1 MITEPVAQTPRTPV
15 CNIISPEFIYRRSC
29 GRRMGMAGYNFIRPN
44 RDQLFLLP
52 PAPQDW
58 LPPDDLAYFLLD
70 AVDRFDLTAFHAA
83 YRADGVG
90 QAAFQPHM
98 MIALPL
104 YAYCLGVRSSRQIER
119 LCQRDIAFRVVAG
132 NLSPDHAT
140 IARFRQRRGETL
152 KGLFTDILR
161 LCKEA
166 GLVKVGLVALDGT
179 KVAADAAWE
188 ADRTYESIRA
198 EVETMLEDAESKD
211 GEEDQLFGPEHRGDE
226 LPEAMRDRGGRI
238 ERLKRCRQRLEDES
252 AAAAADHARKL
263 AGRAAKEAEAGQK
276 LRGRKPKP
284 VSETPEAEARANV
297 TDPDSRIMKTRRGYV
312 QGYNAQAVATV
323 DQIIVAAD
331 VTAEENDVAQLHPML
346 AAAAVE
352 LKAAGVEEAV
362 RAALVDAGY
371 CSEANLEQADPDG
384 PELFVATRKDWKQ
397 REQMRQAPPPRGR
410 IPGHLSPR
418 ERMERK
424 LLTKRG
430 RRLYKQRSQIIEPVF
445 GQTKACRG
453 IGRFQRRGLANCQ
466 SEWKVICGT
475 HNLLTLWRSG
485 KARRN

>member
-1 MITEPVAQTPRTPV
+1 
-15 CNIISPEFIYRRSC
+15 
-29 GRRMGMAGYNFIRPN
+29 MGMAGYNFIRPN
-44 RDQLFLLP
+44 RDQLFLMP
-52 PAPQDW
+52 PALQDW
-58 LPPDDLAYFLLD
+58 LPADDLAYFLLD
-70 AVDRFDLTAFHAA
+70 AVDQFDLAPFYAA

-98 MIALPL
+98 MVALLL

-132 NLSPDHAT
+132 NLRPDHAT
-140 IARFRQRRGETL
+140 IARFRQRHTEAL

-166 GLVKVGLVALDGT
+166 GLVKVGVVALDGT
-179 KVAADAAWE
+179 KIAADAALD
-188 ADRTYESIRA
+188 ANRTYESIRS
-198 EVETMLEDAESKD
+198 EVETMLQEAESTD
-211 GEEDQLFGPEHRGDE
+211 AAEDRLVGPEHRGDE
-226 LPEAMRDRGGRI
+226 LPETLRDRNGRL
-238 ERLKRCRQRLEDES
+238 ERLKRCRERLEAAA
-252 AAAAADHARKL
+252 AAAAADHARRL
-263 AGRAAKEAEAGQK
+263 AERAAKEAETGQK

-284 VSETPEAEARANV
+284 VPEAPEPEAKANV
-297 TDPDSRIMKTRRGYV
+297 TDPDSRIMKTRRGFV

-323 DQIIVAAD
+323 GQIIVAAE
-331 VTAEENDVAQLHPML
+331 VTPEENDVDQLHPML
-346 AAAAVE
+346 AATATE

-371 CSEANLEQADPDG
+371 CSEENLERSDPAG

-397 REQMRQAPPPRGR
+397 REQMRQAPAPRGR
-410 IPGHLSPR
+410 IPAHLSRR
-418 ERMERK
+418 ERMDRK

-445 GQTKACRG
+445 GQTKSCRG
-453 IGRFQRRGLANCQ
+453 IDRFMRRGLANCQ

-475 HNLLTLWRSG
+475 HNLLKLWRSG
-485 KARRN
+485 KARRNARA

>member
-1 MITEPVAQTPRTPV
+1 
-15 CNIISPEFIYRRSC
+15 
-29 GRRMGMAGYNFIRPN
+29 MAGYNFIRPN

-52 PAPQDW
+52 PALQDW

-70 AVDRFDLTAFHAA
+70 AVDQFDLTSFHAA

-90 QAAFQPHM
+90 QAAFQPQM
-98 MIALPL
+98 MVALLL

-119 LCQRDIAFRVVAG
+119 LCQRDVAFRVVAG
-132 NLSPDHAT
+132 NLCPDHAT
-140 IARFRQRRGETL
+140 VARFRQRHDEAL

-179 KVAADAAWE
+179 KMAADAALE
-188 ADRTYESIRA
+188 ANRTYESIQA
-198 EVETMLEDAESKD
+198 EVETMLREAESKD
-211 GEEDQLFGPEHRGDE
+211 AEEDRLYGPEHRGDE
-226 LPEAMRDRGGRI
+226 LPEALRDRRGRP
-238 ERLKRCRQRLEDES
+238 ERLKRCRERLEHEAE
-252 AAAAADHARKL
+252 AAAAEHARKL
-263 AGRAAKEAEAGQK
+263 QERAAKEAAAGQK
-276 LRGRKPKP
+276 LRGRKPRP
-284 VSETPEAEARANV
+284 VSETPAPEAKANV

-312 QGYNAQAVATV
+312 QGYNAQAVATAE
-323 DQIIVAAD
+323 QIIVAAG

-346 AAAAVE
+346 AAAARE
-352 LKAAGVEEAV
+352 LKAAGVEEAIG
-362 RAALVDAGY
+362 AALVDAGY

-418 ERMERK
+418 ERMDRK

-430 RRLYKQRSQIIEPVF
+430 RLLYRRRSQIIEPVF
-445 GQTKACRG
+445 GQTKTARG
-453 IGRFQRRGLANCQ
+453 IARFQRRGLANCQ
-466 SEWKVICGT
+466 GEWKLICGT
-475 HNLLTLWRSG
+475 HNLLKLWRSG
-485 KARRN
+485 KARRNGRA